1 MAKLPGNDHIEL
13 RRMKCSR
20 PQKLARLIA
29 RASHQHYILP
39 HLARQDFEVGQPSTK
54 LTNGLGW
61 TILLTGA
68 CKVTPSSEVLEKR
81 NSPIETAAFIT
92 PDLSFLDEVEEFG
105 GERISLCYQCKKC
118 SSGCPVTFAMDYL
131 PHVILRMVQL
141 GLKDRVLSSTTIWIC
156 ASCETCTTRCPNEID
171 IAGVMDALRRMALAR
186 ASPVAPA
193 VRDVPKF
200 HLAFL
205 NSIKAGGRVHEVS
218 MLAGYM
224 LKTNF
229 WAKLRSEG
237 LLRLGWEMF
246 RHGKLKLLPHR
257 VHRRGEIKELFKR
270 AGK

>member
-1 MAKLPGNDHIEL
+1 MDCPIEVAEVAL
-13 RRMKCSR
+13 R
-20 PQKLARLIA
+20 PQLSK
-29 RASHQHYILP
+29 
-39 HLARQDFEVGQPSTK
+39 D
-54 LTNGLGW
+54 
-61 TILLTGA
+61 
-68 CKVTPSSEVLEKR
+68 SSVK
-81 NSPIETAAFIT
+81 ETAFIT
-92 PDLSFLDEVEEFG
+92 PDSSFLHEVEELS
-105 GERISLCYQCKKC
+105 GEKVSLCYQCKKC
-118 SSGCPVTFAMDYL
+118 SSGCPVNFVMDYL
-131 PHVILRMVQL
+131 PHVIMRMIQL

-171 IAGVMDALRRMALAR
+171 IAGVMDTLRRMALAQG
-186 ASPVAPA
+186 SPVPLA

-205 NSIKAGGRVHEVS
+205 NSIKAGGRVHEMS

-257 VHRRGEIKELFKR
+257 MHRRGEIKELFKR
-270 AGK
+270 VRK

>member
-1 MAKLPGNDHIEL
+1 
-13 RRMKCSR
+13 
-20 PQKLARLIA
+20 
-29 RASHQHYILP
+29 
-39 HLARQDFEVGQPSTK
+39 
-54 LTNGLGW
+54 
-61 TILLTGA
+61 
-68 CKVTPSSEVLEKR
+68 VTPSSEVLEKR
-81 NSPIETAAFIT
+81 DSPIETVAFII
-92 PDLSFLDEVEEFG
+92 PNSSFLGEVEEFG

-141 GLKDRVLSSTTIWIC
+141 GLKDRVLSSTTIWVC

-171 IAGVMDALRRMALAR
+171 IAGVMDTLRRMALAQ

-205 NSIKAGGRVHEVS
+205 ESIKAGGRVHEMG
-218 MLAGYM
+218 MLARYL

-229 WAKLRSEG
+229 WTKLRSGE
-237 LLRLGWEMF
+237 LLQQAKLAWEMF

-257 VHRRGEIKELFKR
+257 IRQRSEIKELFRR
-270 AGK
+270 AKK